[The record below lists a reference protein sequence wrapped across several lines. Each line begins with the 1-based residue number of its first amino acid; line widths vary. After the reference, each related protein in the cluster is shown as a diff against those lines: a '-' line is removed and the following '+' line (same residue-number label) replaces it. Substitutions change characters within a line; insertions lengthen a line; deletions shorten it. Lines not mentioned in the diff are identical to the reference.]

1 MTSVGLITYHAA
13 HNNGSFLQAYATQK
27 KIRQLGVQC
36 DVIDFS
42 TPLQQYIYAV
52 YKPIRG
58 PKDIV
63 KNAYALLH
71 HRLIQQRHDDFEHLI
86 HSALSLTPHSYS
98 DPSQMRGLEHEYD
111 IFVSGSDQIW
121 NMDAWDY
128 SDAYFLNFVHNKP
141 KVSYASS
148 MGGHILDKRG
158 DKQLAVKYRALLA
171 DYRAISVRERSAQD
185 YLNDVIDQPVT
196 QVIDPTLLLKQ
207 HDYDDITAPRLVNEP
222 YIFYYAIDSIERN
235 DSAARAVQEYAAS
248 KGLPVY
254 VMFTGNKSFGLKKY
268 GFHLLEAA
276 APNHYLSL
284 IKHADHVLTASFH
297 GTAFSILFEKQFH
310 VVRGMHNGK
319 VNMDDRM
326 SSLLHVCG
334 LESQQLIQGHPW
346 QNDVIDYDAVKP
358 RLQREVDR
366 STVYLQQALQIR

>member
-13 HNNGSFLQAYATQK
+13 HNNGSFLQTYATQK

-158 DKQLAVKYRALLA
+158 DKQLAAKYRALLV